1 MHRGSEVQRT
11 APHPALEVREGFPEV
26 VIRAEPRKT
35 KNKSY
40 PDREREGGK
49 ECPLQLSWSSTAVS
63 QVLMVKGLTS
73 LVSFRISYGF
83 RGKAGSGFILEIPI
97 ADTGCSIWKFPG
109 YGANWSFSCCPTPE
123 PQQRRIRAASATYTT
138 AQGDARSLTH

>member
-83 RGKAGSGFILEIPI
+83 RGKAGSGFILFLDSTEGHGLCERSSSPGQPHTH
-97 ADTGCSIWKFPG
+97 DTAFPTLG
-109 YGANWSFSCCPTPE
+109 
-123 PQQRRIRAASATYTT
+123 
-138 AQGDARSLTH
+138 